1 MRSSH
6 GRDGRWQWRNLRP
19 GMRSEFAIHWWDF
32 VRDDDTSIELLSRPD
47 LTVHA
52 VSVPGEILTRR
63 GRVRC
68 WPGPGD
74 VSGVSAGDEGDPF
87 LAGQCGA
94 GQLAVGP
101 ASRLVGRSPAAKNA
115 ELLVLRHE
123 VAVLRRA
130 APRPR
135 LDCSCLGPGRRFLL
149 PFSGSRAI
157 GYPAPHCHLRDRH
170 RRGAAGRLGRHQAVS
185 HPQPA
190 GGSSTGPVCPRN
202 PGIG

>member
-87 LAGQCGA
+87 LAGESG
-94 GQLAVGP
+94 GGHRP
-101 ASRLVGRSPAAKNA
+101 AAPAARLVGRAPAAKNA

-135 LDCSCLGPGRRFLL
+135 LDWADRAVLAALIRLLPGR
-149 PFSGSRAI
+149 
-157 GYPAPHCHLRDRH
+157 LRLHRLVTPGTVLRWH
-170 RRGAAGRLGRHQAVS
+170 RRLVRRKQTYTNRTGR
-185 HPQPA
+185 P
-190 GGSSTGPVCPRN
+190 PV
-202 PGIG
+202 

>member
-101 ASRLVGRSPAAKNA
+101 ASRLVGRSPAAGS
-115 ELLVLRHE
+115 
-123 VAVLRRA
+123 A
-130 APRPR
+130 APPSPR
-135 LDCSCLGPGRRFLL
+135 TPSCSCCGMRSPCCAAPLRGPGWT
-149 PFSGSRAI
+149 A
-157 GYPAPHCHLRDRH
+157 AAWV
-170 RRGAAGRLGRHQAVS
+170 RGDAF
-185 HPQPA
+185 
-190 GGSSTGPVCPRN
+190 CY
-202 PGIG
+202 